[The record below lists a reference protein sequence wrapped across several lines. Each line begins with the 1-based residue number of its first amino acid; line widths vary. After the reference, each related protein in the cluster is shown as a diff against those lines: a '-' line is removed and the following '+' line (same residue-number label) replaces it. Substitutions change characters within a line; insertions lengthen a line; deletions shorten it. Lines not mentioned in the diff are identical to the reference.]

1 MSRPMEI
8 AYQFIKEKILD
19 GSYKPSQKLTEIE
32 LSEVIGASRNTI
44 KKALL
49 KLEQENLVEIEQNK
63 GAFIKSFTLDEIINY
78 LEIREV
84 LEGLVARTAAKN
96 ISDAELEQMEEILQQ
111 MDSYLKQNRFDE
123 YSNLNKEFHQ
133 IIYHASKNPQA
144 VEIVNVIR
152 TQLSRYHFRTIL
164 IPGRN
169 QNSFQEH
176 NKIFEALKS
185 HDEKLAQE
193 AVMNHVAN
201 VRTTIKE
208 NFSFLV

>member
-96 ISDAELEQMEEILQQ
+96 ISDAELKQLEEILEQ
-111 MDSYLKQNRFDE
+111 MDLYLKQNQFDE

-133 IIYHASKNPQA
+133 MIYHASKNPQA

>member
-1 MSRPMEI
+1 MTRPMEN
-8 AYQFIKEKILD
+8 AYQFIKQKILD

-32 LSEVIGASRNTI
+32 LAELIGASRNTI

-63 GAFIKSFTLDEIINY
+63 GAYIKSFSLEEIVNY

-96 ISDAELEQMEEILQQ
+96 ISDGELKQLEDILEQMDSHLQ
-111 MDSYLKQNRFDE
+111 QNRFDE
-123 YSNLNKEFHQ
+123 YSTLNKKFHQ
-133 IIYHASKNPQA
+133 VIYQASKNQQA

-152 TQLSRYHFRTIL
+152 TQLSRFHFRTIL

-169 QNSFQEH
+169 QNSYQEH
-176 NKIFEALKS
+176 KNIYEALKA

-193 AVMNHVAN
+193 AVMAHILN
-201 VRTTIKE
+201 VRKTIHE
-208 NFSFLV
+208 NYSLLV

>member
-1 MSRPMEI
+1 MSRPMEN
-8 AYQFIKEKILD
+8 AYHFIKEKILD

-32 LSEVIGASRNTI
+32 LSEIIGASRNTI

-49 KLEQENLVEIEQNK
+49 KLEQENLVEIEKNK
-63 GAFIKSFTLDEIINY
+63 GAFIKSFTLEEMMNY

-96 ISDAELEQMEEILQQ
+96 ISDSELKKLEEILKQ
-111 MDSYLKQNRFDE
+111 MDLHLKQNRFDE
-123 YSNLNKEFHQ
+123 YSNLNKDFHQ
-133 IIYHASKNPQA
+133 IIYQASKNPQA

-169 QNSFQEH
+169 QSSYQEH
-176 NKIFEALKS
+176 EKIFEALKA
-185 HDEKLAQE
+185 HDEELAQK
-193 AVMNHVAN
+193 AVTKHIAN
-201 VRTTIKE
+201 VRTTIKD
-208 NFSFLV
+208 NFSLLL

>member
-1 MSRPMEI
+1 MSRPTEN

-19 GSYKPSQKLTEIE
+19 GSYRPSQKLTEIE
-32 LSEVIGASRNTI
+32 LSEVIGVSRNTI

-49 KLEQENLVEIEQNK
+49 KLEQENLVEIEKNK
-63 GAFIKSFTLDEIINY
+63 GAFIKSFTLEEMINY

-84 LEGLVARTAAKN
+84 LEGLVTRTATKN
-96 ISDAELEQMEEILQQ
+96 ISDIELEKLEEILEQMYL
-111 MDSYLKQNRFDE
+111 YLKQNQFDE

-133 IIYHASKNPQA
+133 IIYQASKNPQA
-144 VEIVNVIR
+144 VKILNVIR

-169 QNSFQEH
+169 ESSFQEH
-176 NKIFEALKS
+176 KRIFEALKIR
-185 HDEKLAQE
+185 DEKLSQE
-193 AVMNHVAN
+193 AVTDHIAN

-208 NFSFLV
+208 NFSLLL

>member
-1 MSRPMEI
+1 MEI

-96 ISDAELEQMEEILQQ
+96 ISDAELEHMEEILQQ

-133 IIYHASKNPQA
+133 IIYQASKNPQA

>member
-1 MSRPMEI
+1 MSRPMDN
-8 AYQFIKEKILD
+8 AYHFIKEKILD
-19 GSYKPSQKLTEIE
+19 GSYKPSQRLTEIE
-32 LSEVIGASRNTI
+32 LSEVIGVSRNTI

-49 KLEQENLVEIEQNK
+49 KLEQENLVEIEKNK
-63 GAFIKSFTLDEIINY
+63 GAFIKSFTLEEMINY

-96 ISDAELEQMEEILQQ
+96 ISDVELKKMEDILAL
-111 MDSYLKQNRFDE
+111 MDSHLKQNQFDE

-169 QNSFQEH
+169 LSSFEEH
-176 NKIFEALKS
+176 KKIFEALKA

-193 AVMNHVAN
+193 AVTSHIAN
-201 VRTTIKE
+201 VRTTIKD
-208 NFSFLV
+208 NFSLLV

>member
-1 MSRPMEI
+1 MTRPMEN
-8 AYQFIKEKILD
+8 AYQFIKQKILD

-32 LSEVIGASRNTI
+32 LAEIIGASRNTI

-63 GAFIKSFTLDEIINY
+63 GAYIKSFTLEEIVNY

-96 ISDAELEQMEEILQQ
+96 ISDDELKQMKDILEQMDAQ
-111 MDSYLKQNRFDE
+111 LKQNRFDE
-123 YSNLNKEFHQ
+123 YSILNKEFHQ
-133 IIYHASKNPQA
+133 VIYRASKNQQA

-152 TQLSRYHFRTIL
+152 TQLSRFHFRTIL

-176 NKIFEALKS
+176 TKIYEALKA
-185 HDEKLAQE
+185 HDEEKAQE
-193 AVMNHVAN
+193 AVMAHIVN
-201 VRTTIKE
+201 VRKTINE
-208 NFSFLV
+208 NFSLLV

>member
-1 MSRPMEI
+1 MTRPMEN
-8 AYQFIKEKILD
+8 AYQFIKQKILD
-19 GSYKPSQKLTEIE
+19 GSYKPSQKLTEVE
-32 LSEVIGASRNTI
+32 LAEIIGASRNTI

-63 GAFIKSFTLDEIINY
+63 GAYIKSFTLEEIVNY

-96 ISDAELEQMEEILQQ
+96 ISDDELKQMKDILEQMDAQ
-111 MDSYLKQNRFDE
+111 LKQNRFDE
-123 YSNLNKEFHQ
+123 YSILNKEFHQ
-133 IIYHASKNPQA
+133 VIYRASKNQQA

-152 TQLSRYHFRTIL
+152 TQLSRFHFRTIL

-176 NKIFEALKS
+176 TKIYEALNA
-185 HDEKLAQE
+185 HDEEKAQE
-193 AVMNHVAN
+193 AVMAHIVN
-201 VRTTIKE
+201 VRKTINE
-208 NFSFLV
+208 NFSLLV